1 MEDDD
6 IIVID
11 AEPTSDSL
19 PPSTSATAVDL
30 SFLRE
35 DDDVDSTF
43 LSLSPPFSK
52 DSAGIHAESISDSLP
67 PPSSNSGATTVVD
80 LAFMLEEEDID
91 PSFLSLS
98 LPFYENLSNPTVS
111 PFQQVSKNPS
121 EPTLSLF
128 PEFSENLSASKNI
141 ANSTPPPSS
150 SAAYT
155 PVQCSIDSQDS
166 SVLGNPS
173 HKRCL
178 FQESGEEKFFKKIK
192 VTKDSTPEERH
203 WITKPLTKSDVNG
216 CSRLLLPRREVKNY
230 VLPFMDEEQQY
241 TICND
246 SCGIDVTVFDVDTQT
261 EHSLTFK
268 KWNGNF
274 YLIKAWTAEF
284 CKEKESGKR

>member
-1 MEDDD
+1 
-6 IIVID
+6 
-11 AEPTSDSL
+11 
-19 PPSTSATAVDL
+19 
-30 SFLRE
+30 
-35 DDDVDSTF
+35 
-43 LSLSPPFSK
+43 
-52 DSAGIHAESISDSLP
+52 
-67 PPSSNSGATTVVD
+67 
-80 LAFMLEEEDID
+80 MLEEEEID

-155 PVQCSIDSQDS
+155 PVQCSIGSQDS

-192 VTKDSTPEERH
+192 VTKDS

-216 CSRLLLPRREVKNY
+216 CSRLLLPRRELKNY

-268 KWNGNF
+268 RWSSDIFLLSKV
-274 YLIKAWTAEF
+274 WTPEF
-284 CKEKESGKR
+284 VKRRNLKEDGV

>member
-11 AEPTSDSL
+11 AEPTSHSL

-43 LSLSPPFSK
+43 LSLSPPFSQ
-52 DSAGIHAESISDSLP
+52 DSAEYCKRRRTHPYSAPL
-67 PPSSNSGATTVVD
+67 VVKI
-80 LAFMLEEEDID
+80 LHPA
-91 PSFLSLS
+91 
-98 LPFYENLSNPTVS
+98 
-111 PFQQVSKNPS
+111 
-121 EPTLSLF
+121 
-128 PEFSENLSASKNI
+128 
-141 ANSTPPPSS
+141 
-150 SAAYT
+150 
-155 PVQCSIDSQDS
+155 
-166 SVLGNPS
+166 

-192 VTKDSTPEERH
+192 VTKDSTPEEGH

-216 CSRLLLPRREVKNY
+216 CSRLLLPRRELKNY

-246 SCGIDVTVFDVDTQT
+246 SCRIDVTVFDVDTQT

-268 KWNGNF
+268 KWSSDIF
-274 YLIKAWTAEF
+274 LLSKVWTPEF
-284 CKEKESGKR
+284 VKRRNLKEDDV

>member
-11 AEPTSDSL
+11 AEPTSHSL

-43 LSLSPPFSK
+43 LSLPPPFSQ

-67 PPSSNSGATTVVD
+67 PPSSNSGAT
-80 LAFMLEEEDID
+80 LSCWKKKILIHL
-91 PSFLSLS
+91 SCLSLY
-98 LPFYENLSNPTVS
+98 LFMKTFQTPLCLRFNKFRRTLQNPLCLC
-111 PFQQVSKNPS
+111 FQNFLKTYLLRRILQ
-121 EPTLSLF
+121 TLL
-128 PEFSENLSASKNI
+128 LLRLHR
-141 ANSTPPPSS
+141 
-150 SAAYT
+150 
-155 PVQCSIDSQDS
+155 QCSIGSQDS

-192 VTKDSTPEERH
+192 VTKDS

-216 CSRLLLPRREVKNY
+216 CSRLLLPRRELKNY

-261 EHSLTFK
+261 EHSLTFLLSK
-268 KWNGNF
+268 V
-274 YLIKAWTAEF
+274 WTPEF
-284 CKEKESGKR
+284 VKRRNLKEDDV